1 MHLLVEYSILDGK
14 APEQVEALRTFVDGL
29 KSLSDDGFHYTAFET
44 DDPTKFI
51 AIAEFEDDAAKKRFL
66 DSPAFSAYRE
76 GSKGRFQAP
85 PTPTNLRLVAST
97 KG

>member
-1 MHLLVEYSILDGK
+1 MHLLVEYTILDGK

-29 KSLSDDGFHYTAFET
+29 KSLSDDSFHYTAFET

-66 DSPAFSAYRE
+66 DSPAFGAYRE
-76 GSKGRFQAP
+76 GSKGRFQGP